1 MNLLHALTENQTLS
15 RAVQRFNSALRST
28 PTRGDQTPQSEGDRV
43 EPRHYPRRSYSFL
56 DDDLMNREMYNHVHE
71 EPIRLSSRLA
81 FRLRRS

>member
-1 MNLLHALTENQTLS
+1 ME
-15 RAVQRFNSALRST
+15 RFNSALRHT
-28 PTRGDQTPQSEGDRV
+28 LVRRDQTHSTKGDLV

-71 EPIRLSSRLA
+71 EPIRLSSRIA